1 MSLIIITSFFLLSV
15 YAIILIWL
23 AFGFFQTKRFNTD
36 EKKNQIPVSI
46 IICARNEEKTIETCL
61 NSIIQQNYSS
71 QNIQLILIN
80 DASIDNTLKK
90 SEYILQNSNIDYQII
105 SNSKKNGKKQSISNA
120 MQFTKNELIILRD
133 ADTFTISKIWL
144 QTISDF
150 HQNTKTDLIIGPIN
164 ISNNVGILWAIQAI
178 ENSILNLLSC
188 GSNYFNCSF
197 LCSGANLIF
206 SKSLFEKTY
215 GYNSHLNIESGDDVL
230 FLEDVKKIKHAKI
243 LYLKST
249 SAMVYTYPCY
259 SFLSLVKQKI
269 RWASKFK
276 SNPNRLNFILSAIT
290 FLVNLLCLIS
300 LITIYV
306 LPQLK
311 FTVLVFILLKL
322 IIDILLLF
330 LSSSFMK
337 NKNLNWFSLPV
348 MILYPLYVLIIGMLS
363 FFLKPKWK

>member
-1 MSLIIITSFFLLSV
+1 MSFIIITSFFLLSV

-23 AFGFFQTKRFNTD
+23 AFGFFQTKD
-36 EKKNQIPVSI
+36 LSSEEKKNQISVSI
-46 IICARNEEKTIETCL
+46 IICARNEEKTIEACL
-61 NSIIQQNYSS
+61 NSIIQQNYAS

-90 SEYILQNSNIDYQII
+90 SECILRNSNIDYQII

-150 HQNTKTDLIIGPIN
+150 YQNTKTDLIIGPVN
-164 ISNNVGILWAIQAI
+164 ISNNFGFLWAIQAI

-188 GSNYFNCSF
+188 GSNYFNYSF

-206 SKSLFEKTY
+206 RKALFEKTY

-230 FLEDVKKIKHAKI
+230 FLEDVKKIRHVKI
-243 LYLKST
+243 KYLKSS

-259 SFLSLVKQKI
+259 SILTLVKQKI

-276 SNPNRLNFILSAIT
+276 FNPNRFNLFLSAIT
-290 FLVNLLCLIS
+290 FLVNLLWLIFI
-300 LITIYV
+300 LIIYL
-306 LPQLK
+306 LPKLK
-311 FTVLVFILLKL
+311 FIALVFVILKL

-330 LSSSFMK
+330 LSSSFTK

-348 MILYPLYVLIIGMLS
+348 MILYPLYVLIIGLLS